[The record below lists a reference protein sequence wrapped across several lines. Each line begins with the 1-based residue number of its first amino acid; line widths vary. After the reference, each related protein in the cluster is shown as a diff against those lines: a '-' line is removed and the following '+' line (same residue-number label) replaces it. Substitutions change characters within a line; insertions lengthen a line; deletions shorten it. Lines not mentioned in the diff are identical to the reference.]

1 MNTRP
6 QITSV
11 EPTIRIP
18 AWRSA
23 SPKNFE
29 HAQAEDLADD
39 LRRELDDLAERLD
52 PALGVLTIRSSSV
65 AHLAIVV
72 ISGCVASSVWVNA

>member
-23 SPKNFE
+23 SPKN
-29 HAQAEDLADD
+29 LNT
-39 LRRELDDLAERLD
+39 RSRKISPTTR
-52 PALGVLTIRSSSV
+52 ALNLTISPKLSIQPFGVTIRSFMATVGSS
-65 AHLAIVV
+65 
-72 ISGCVASSVWVNA
+72 

>member
-11 EPTIRIP
+11 EETIRIP

-23 SPKNFE
+23 SPKN
-29 HAQAEDLADD
+29 
-39 LRRELDDLAERLD
+39 RNTRSRSTSPTIRE
-52 PALGVLTIRSSSV
+52 VNLTISPNDSIQPR
-65 AHLAIVV
+65 
-72 ISGCVASSVWVNA
+72 GVASESFR